1 MKAWTLLML
10 FVFGS
15 ASSLSL
21 AQDAGSDLT
30 VLKFSWEKETIRRRA
45 SMASIASQDELVQ
58 QSQRDRQL
66 AAARNNNDRLAS
78 TRIER
83 ENEMRDQANAK
94 ANQGRSIDGYRYKV
108 TLRNDGTKTIKS
120 VDWDYVFIDQAAQQL
135 VARHQFTSDETIK
148 PGKTK
153 EVYVLYLVPPVRS
166 VSAERLAS
174 KEPLPYAEYVVIAR
188 VKFSD
193 GSTWQYPVTPP
204 PAHQ

>member
-153 EVYVLYLVPPVRS
+153 EVYVLYLIPPVRT

-174 KEPLPYAEYVVIAR
+174 KEPLPYTEHVVIAR
-188 VKFSD
+188 IKYSD
-193 GSTWQYPVTPP
+193 GSTWLYPGTAVP
-204 PAHQ
+204 

>member
-1 MKAWTLLML
+1 MKACALVMIL
-10 FVFGS
+10 VFAGI
-15 ASSLSL
+15 SSL
-21 AQDAGSDLT
+21 ALT
-30 VLKFSWEKETIRRRA
+30 QYESGGVAVLKFSWEKETIRRRA

-66 AAARNNNDRLAS
+66 AAARNTNDRLVA

-94 ANQGRSIDGYRYKV
+94 ANQGRSIEGYRYKA

-120 VDWDYVFIDQAAQQL
+120 IDWDYVFIDQAAQQV

-153 EVYVLYLVPPVRS
+153 EVYVLYLIPPVRT

-174 KEPLPYAEYVVIAR
+174 KEPLPYTEHVVIAR
-188 VKFSD
+188 ITFSD
-193 GSTWQYPVTPP
+193 GSTWLYPGTAVPQP
-204 PAHQ
+204 

>member
-1 MKAWTLLML
+1 MKACALVMIL
-10 FVFGS
+10 VFAGS
-15 ASSLSL
+15 SSLAL
-21 AQDAGSDLT
+21 TQDNSGGVA
-30 VLKFSWEKETIRRRA
+30 VLKYSWEKETIRRRA

-66 AAARNNNDRLAS
+66 AAARNNNDRLVA

-94 ANQGRSIDGYRYKV
+94 ANQGRSIEGYRYKV
-108 TLRNDGTKTIKS
+108 TLRNDGTKTVKS
-120 VDWDYVFIDQAAQQL
+120 IDWDYVFIDQAAQQL

-153 EVYVLYLVPPVRS
+153 EVYVLYFVPPVRT

-174 KEPLPYAEYVVIAR
+174 KEPLPYTEHVVIAR
-188 VKFSD
+188 ITYSD
-193 GSTWQYPVTPP
+193 GSTWLYPGTAGPHP
-204 PAHQ
+204 

>member
-1 MKAWTLLML
+1 MKAWTLMML

-153 EVYVLYLVPPVRS
+153 EVYVLYLIPPVRT

-174 KEPLPYAEYVVIAR
+174 KEPLPYTEHVVIAR
-188 VKFSD
+188 IKYSD
-193 GSTWQYPVTPP
+193 GSTWLYPGTAVP
-204 PAHQ
+204 

>member
-1 MKAWTLLML
+1 MKAWKLMML

-153 EVYVLYLVPPVRS
+153 EVYVLYLIPPVRT

-174 KEPLPYAEYVVIAR
+174 KEPLPYTEHVVIAR
-188 VKFSD
+188 IKYSD
-193 GSTWQYPVTPP
+193 GSTWLYPGTAVP
-204 PAHQ
+204 

>member
-1 MKAWTLLML
+1 MKACALVMIL
-10 FVFGS
+10 VFAGI
-15 ASSLSL
+15 SSLAL
-21 AQDAGSDLT
+21 TQDESGGVA

-66 AAARNNNDRLAS
+66 AAARNTNDRLVA

-94 ANQGRSIDGYRYKV
+94 ANQGRSIEGYRYKV

-120 VDWDYVFIDQAAQQL
+120 IDWDYVFIDQAAQQL

-153 EVYVLYLVPPVRS
+153 EVYVLYLIPPVRT

-174 KEPLPYAEYVVIAR
+174 KEPLPYTEHVVIAR
-188 VKFSD
+188 ITYSD
-193 GSTWQYPVTPP
+193 GSTWLYPGTAVPQP
-204 PAHQ
+204 